1 MDDKFEK
8 GMDQNPNMSKN
19 EVDLYIMEPREKKNH
34 DFDILNWWKVN
45 STKYHTLGLAARDI
59 LTVPISTIASEYAF
73 SNGG

>member
-34 DFDILNWWKVN
+34 DFDILN
-45 STKYHTLGLAARDI
+45 
-59 LTVPISTIASEYAF
+59 
-73 SNGG
+73 